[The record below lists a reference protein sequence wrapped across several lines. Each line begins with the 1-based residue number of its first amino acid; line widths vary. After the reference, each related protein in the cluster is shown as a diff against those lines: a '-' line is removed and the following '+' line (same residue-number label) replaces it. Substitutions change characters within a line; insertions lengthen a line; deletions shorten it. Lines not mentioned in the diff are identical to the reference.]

1 MRLIKARVQNYRSV
15 RDTGEFEIEPG
26 KTIMVGPN
34 EAGKTAVLQ
43 AIQQL
48 NRPDDIEPFDALRD
62 YPRADYIDIVKGKT
76 KESEV
81 EVVMGLFELN
91 DDELA
96 LIPEPIRS
104 QNVQYQVRRYLD
116 DKFTNCLVG
125 AVEAI
130 NYKDIKMALTK
141 LSKHLDNRASVEE
154 GDQSPS
160 AELAELTKGWHD
172 YSQIEGT
179 KGKALV
185 TWLEATGYEHVDDSA
200 AEHIDR
206 LNDLIAK
213 ASIQIHRNTAVS
225 ALKDELPTFVLFSDY
240 FRVRP
245 NIHLGKLATRIANNT
260 LDDDAYDYGN
270 QCLLKLLGLDVE
282 ELASVADGTSNRN
295 SDLDSIRDAL
305 DSRQYQLNSASV
317 QLTKSIS
324 KAWNPNEVTG
334 EASKLNIR
342 ADGQYLKVVVED
354 DIGVEVELDQRS
366 QGFQWLVSF
375 FVVFFAEA
383 EGDHSNAILLLD
395 EPGLHLHGLKQR
407 EFRKTLS
414 QLAED
419 NQTIFTTHSPFLVGP
434 EELDLVRVVDMENR
448 KTGTKVHTNITSS
461 DPAALLPLQQ
471 ALGYDLAQSL
481 FAQQK
486 NLVVEGLTDY
496 WYITAIAEMFR
507 ADELVTLDEKI
518 AINPAGSA
526 SKVVYYS
533 TILHSQSLKIAA
545 LLDSDMAG
553 DTAASDETLS
563 HILAKGGILR
573 VGDFSFGEVKNPEIE
588 DLLRDTLPA
597 VIKAEF
603 DIEVGE
609 FATQPKRS
617 AVAIMESQKPKVTK
631 YRLAK
636 GFLRWCRTHSSEDLS
651 ETERATWQAVF
662 KAANKALK

>member
-1 MRLIKARVQNYRSV
+1 MKLIKARVQNYRSV

-48 NRPDDIEPFDALRD
+48 NRPDDVSPFDALRD
-62 YPRADYIDIVKGKT
+62 YPRANYIDIVKGPVKT
-76 KESEV
+76 SDV
-81 EVVMGLFELN
+81 EVVTGLFDLD

-96 LIPEPIRS
+96 LIPEAIR
-104 QNVQYQVRRYLD
+104 NDKIQYRVTRYLD
-116 DKFTNCLVG
+116 DKFTNCLEG
-125 AVEAI
+125 APTAPT
-130 NYKDIKMALTK
+130 YKEIKMGLVK
-141 LSKHLDNRASVEE
+141 LSKHLDSQATIEE
-154 GDQSPS
+154 GEETPS
-160 AELAELTKGWHD
+160 AELEALTKGWYD
-172 YSQIEGT
+172 FQSIDGV
-179 KGKALV
+179 KGKALKD
-185 TWLEATGYEHVDDSA
+185 WLESTGYENVDESDS
-200 AEHIDR
+200 EQVDR
-206 LNDLIAK
+206 LNDLIEK
-213 ASIQIHRNTAVS
+213 VSIKIHRNTAVG
-225 ALKDELPTFVLFSDY
+225 ALKARLPTFVLFSDY
-240 FRVRP
+240 FRVKP
-245 NIHLGKLATRIANNT
+245 NIHLGKLAHRIANDT

-270 QCLLKLLGLDVE
+270 QCLLKLLGLNVE
-282 ELASVADGTSNRN
+282 DLASVADGTSNRN

-324 KAWNPNEVTG
+324 KAWNPNQETG

-383 EGDHSNAILLLD
+383 ESDHSNAILLLD

-414 QLAED
+414 QLSND

-448 KTGTKVHTNITSS
+448 EAGTKVHTNITSS

-481 FAQQK
+481 FAQHK

-496 WYITAIAEMFR
+496 WYVSAIAEMFA
-507 ADELVTLDEKI
+507 ADGLVSLDDKI
-518 AINPAGSA
+518 GINPAGSA

-533 TILHSQSLKIAA
+533 TLLHAQTLKVAA
-545 LLDSDMAG
+545 FLDSDKAG
-553 DTAASDETLS
+553 DNAATDETLS
-563 HILAKGGILR
+563 HILAKSGVLR
-573 VGDFSFGEVKNPEIE
+573 VGDFNFSAVKTPEIE

-597 VIKAEF
+597 IIKEEF
-603 DIEVGE
+603 EQDVEE
-609 FATQPKRS
+609 FTTQPERS
-617 AVAIMESQKPKVTK
+617 AVAIMESQKPKITK

-636 GFLRWCRTHSSEDLS
+636 AFLRWCRSHSSKDLS
-651 ETERATWQAVF
+651 AREIDAWQAFFTAV
-662 KAANKALK
+662 NKSLK